1 MAEHAIVSHEEWLAA
16 RRKLLE
22 EEKALTRQR
31 DALSARRREM
41 PWERVEKDY
50 RFEGPS
56 GTLSFGDLFAG
67 RSQLLM
73 YHFMLGPDWE
83 SGCKSCSFWADNYNG
98 VDVHLAQRDVTLV
111 AVSRAPYV
119 NIEAFKKLMGWSF
132 AWFSSFGSD
141 FNYDFQV
148 SFHPDDIAKGSVFYN
163 YALQKIS
170 MGELPGISVFARDDK
185 GKIFHSYS
193 CYQRGLDMLNG
204 AYHLLDLV
212 PKGRDEGG
220 LAFSMSWVRHH
231 DRYDDAV

>member
-119 NIEAFKKLMGWSF
+119 NIEAFKKRMGWSF